1 MKGQKFKVLSSFRV
15 TALCLWY
22 EETDWCSPQEGEGR
36 SDPTGPEGDMEV
48 PHAPGMEGGRDFGQ
62 GWPQAAGH
70 HRTSQGL
77 RSGLSLAV
85 GTS

>member
-36 SDPTGPEGDMEV
+36 SDPTGPEGTWRSLT
-48 PHAPGMEGGRDFGQ
+48 PQ
-62 GWPQAAGH
+62 GWRVG
-70 HRTSQGL
+70 
-77 RSGLSLAV
+77 
-85 GTS
+85 GTSARAGPRLRDTTELPKVSGVA